1 MLPKKNPALDYNHLR
16 PMFLSIGLVTSML
29 LVTVAFEWKTY
40 EDASLVELA
49 SNMTDQYEE
58 VMEIPPT
65 NQPPPPPPKVIQP
78 EIIAV
83 ADEIDIDELE
93 ISLDIE
99 IHESTVIEEREY
111 SPVIEEPE
119 EEKTDE
125 IFVVVE
131 KFPEPVGGMT
141 AFYKYVQ
148 ENLEYPNRAQ
158 AMSVEGKVFVQFIVF
173 TDGSIQE
180 IEVIKGI
187 GAGCD
192 EEALRVVKES
202 PIEWIPGNQRGVPVK
217 VRMVLP
223 ITFKLRHRN
232 RK

>member
-16 PMFLSIGLVTSML
+16 PLFLSIGLVTSML
-29 LVTVAFEWKTY
+29 LVTVVFEWKTY

-49 SNMTDQYEE
+49 TKMNDQYEE
-58 VMEIPPT
+58 VLEIPPT
-65 NQPPPPPPKVIQP
+65 NQPPPPPPKIIQP

-83 ADEIDIDELE
+83 ADEIEIDDLE

-99 IHESTVIEEREY
+99 IHESTVIEEREF
-111 SPVIEEPE
+111 SLEAMEEPE

-131 KFPEPVGGMT
+131 QFPEPVGGMT
-141 AFYKYVQ
+141 AFYQYIQ
-148 ENLEYPNRAQ
+148 ENMEYPSRARS
-158 AMSVEGKVFVQFIVF
+158 MRVEGKVFVQFVVF
-173 TDGSIQE
+173 PNGSIQD

-223 ITFKLRHRN
+223 ITFRLSDR
-232 RK
+232 

>member
-16 PMFLSIGLVTSML
+16 PLFLSIGLVTSML
-29 LVTVAFEWKTY
+29 LVTVVFEWKTY

-49 SNMTDQYEE
+49 TKMNDQYEE
-58 VMEIPPT
+58 VLEIPPT
-65 NQPPPPPPKVIQP
+65 NQPPPPPPKIIQP

-83 ADEIDIDELE
+83 ADEIEIDDLE

-99 IHESTVIEEREY
+99 IHESTVIEEREF
-111 SPVIEEPE
+111 SLEAMEEPE

-131 KFPEPVGGMT
+131 QFPEPVGGMT
-141 AFYKYVQ
+141 AFYQYIQ
-148 ENLEYPNRAQ
+148 ENMEYPSRARS
-158 AMSVEGKVFVQFIVF
+158 MRVEGKVFVQFVVF
-173 TDGSIQE
+173 PNGSIRD

-223 ITFKLRHRN
+223 ITFRLSDR
-232 RK
+232 